1 MLLKL
6 LQSFR
11 IQLFLKKKMALLPL
25 ALFLWT
31 SISAQQ
37 CIPSAPVCSEAIA
50 MCTPSVSF
58 SLPDG
63 INNSGAIPGCGGAW
77 SYHNTVWYVFTAKSP
92 NIALNISSGNCSQGG
107 GFQAGLYDDCDLN
120 AQPLGLQCSCVQGS
134 VNFSAQVTPFQQ
146 YYIMV
151 DGCSGNVCE
160 MNITVVQGEINECFL
175 LPPEAPLA
183 PTPSNNPVC
192 PGLIVEL
199 STNAVQGAIAYDWN
213 FPAGVTPIDLNCNNA
228 TVVWG
233 TSSGNV
239 TVTAYFPNS
248 PFGETSEPTWVQM
261 TEPIGQETGFYCYPD
276 EPGWFYAETASLYTE
291 GNYQIVLPARSSLGC
306 DSTVFLTV
314 TEQLT
319 FPGIINTSIC
329 PGDSIEIN
337 GIYYSATGGYEQVFS
352 NGSSADCDSTVLI
365 FLSRAEFEIVDTMTT
380 DVGCGSCNGTLSF
393 NINCGYAPL
402 TISWSNGLAAG
413 QTQFDSL
420 CAGTYTVTVSDGIGD
435 SLIQSFVIGGGS
447 GLTLAASSEDISCN
461 GYQDGSID
469 IDVQGGAGGYTFDWS
484 DDSLD
489 GEEDPTGLDAGTY
502 DLTVT
507 DADGCSGSVSVTIEE
522 PAPLDLSLD
531 IEDITC
537 DELGSITSTV
547 TGGTAPYTYWW
558 NTGDLTPSLTD
569 LNVGYY
575 LLVVTDD
582 NGCENER
589 DAVINTPLILNGE
602 PQNTFES
609 GLAASDTLN
618 CGELSITLQA
628 NPYDSTSFNWSTN
641 DGNIVRSLGNRMEL
655 NEGGTYYLEMSIEVN
670 GEIVCMLLDSIVI
683 EKECC
688 PVEFHV
694 ESTDETCLGIDDG
707 TAMVVIDGMGL
718 PPYTFEWS
726 DPNLPNESSV
736 TGLAAGMYT
745 ITLTDA
751 AGCSDEVSFEIDAYL
766 DISLSTTP
774 ADCDG
779 FGGTASV
786 SGGGFF
792 VYYSWSNGGTG
803 NMQTGL
809 DAGEYTVRAWSIFG
823 GCQSQITFT
832 IELDSSCNDAAFI
845 NAAEL
850 ETNEEAVQ
858 LQLPGLNIQS
868 ATTLSSSV
876 NLHLFPNP
884 VINVGYV
891 KIQLP
896 AADQIVLSLYDVK
909 GEIMKSVFEKLPAG
923 EHQLEWDMS
932 NFSTGVYYVHLRTSS
947 GLTKYRKWVK
957 IQ

>member
-1 MLLKL
+1 MLQKL
-6 LQSFR
+6 LQSFK
-11 IQLFLKKKMALLPL
+11 IQFFLEKKIALLPL
-25 ALFLWT
+25 ALFLW
-31 SISAQQ
+31 SSLAAQQ

-58 SLPDG
+58 SLPEG
-63 INNSGAIPGCGGAW
+63 VNNSGPIPGCGGAY
-77 SYHNTVWYVFTAKSP
+77 SYENTVWYVFTAKSP
-92 NIALNISSGNCSQGG
+92 NITLNIASGNCGQGN
-107 GFQAGLYDDCDLN
+107 GFQAGLYADCDLN
-120 AQPLGLQCSCVQGS
+120 AQPLGLQCSCTQGA
-134 VNFSAQVTPFQQ
+134 VNFSAPVTPFQQ
-146 YYIMV
+146 YYVMV
-151 DGCSGNVCE
+151 DGCSGSVCE

-183 PTPSNNPVC
+183 PTASNNPVC
-192 PGLIVEL
+192 PGLVVEL
-199 STNAVQGAIAYDWN
+199 STTAVQGAIAYDWN

-228 TVVWG
+228 TVIWG
-233 TSSGNV
+233 NSSGNV

-248 PFGETSEPTWVQM
+248 PFGETSEPTWIQM
-261 TEPIGQETGFYCYPD
+261 TEPIGQESGFYCYPD
-276 EPGWFYAETASLYTE
+276 EPGWYFAATDTFYTD
-291 GNYQIVLPARSSLGC
+291 GNYQIILPGGSGLGC
-306 DSTVFLTV
+306 DSTILLTV

-319 FPGIINTSIC
+319 EPGIINTSLC

-337 GIYYSATGGYEQVFS
+337 GIYYNATGGYQQIFS
-352 NGSSADCDSTVLI
+352 NGSSMGCDSLLLI
-365 FLSRAEFEIVDTMTT
+365 FLFGGEFEIVDTMTT

-402 TISWSNGLAAG
+402 TISWSDGLAAG

-447 GLTLAASSEDISCN
+447 GLTLASTSQDITCN
-461 GYQDGSID
+461 GAQDGSID

-489 GEEDPTGLDAGTY
+489 GEEDPIGLDAGTY

-507 DADGCSGSVSVTIEE
+507 DADGCSGSVSIVITE
-522 PAPLDLSLD
+522 PTLLNLSLSAQ
-531 IEDITC
+531 DITC
-537 DELGSITSTV
+537 EELGSISSTV
-547 TGGTAPYTYWW
+547 TGGTGPYTYFW
-558 NTGDLTPSLTD
+558 NTGETTASITD

-575 LLVVTDD
+575 LLVVMDA

-589 DAVINTPLILNGE
+589 DVVINTPLILNGE
-602 PQNTFES
+602 EQNTFES
-609 GLAASDTLN
+609 GLAAFDTLN
-618 CGELSITLQA
+618 CGELSIVLEA
-628 NPYDSTSFNWSTN
+628 NAYDSTAFNWSTN
-641 DGNIVRSLGNRMEL
+641 DGNIIRSLGNRMEL
-655 NEGGTYYLEMSIEVN
+655 NEGGTYYLEMNIEVN

-726 DPNLPNESSV
+726 DPNLPNESTV
-736 TGLAAGMYT
+736 TGLAPGTYT

-766 DISLSTTP
+766 NISLSTTP

-779 FGGTASV
+779 VGGTASV

-803 NMQTGL
+803 NTQTGL
-809 DAGEYTVRAWSIFG
+809 TAGEYTVRAWSIFG
-823 GCQSQITFT
+823 GCQSQISFT
-832 IELDSSCNDAAFI
+832 IEIDSSCNDAAFI

-850 ETNEEAVQ
+850 EIQEEEAQ
-858 LQLPGLNIQS
+858 FQLPGLNIQS
-868 ATTLSSSV
+868 ATALSSS
-876 NLHLFPNP
+876 LRMDLYPNP
-884 VINVGYV
+884 VTNIGYV
-891 KIQLP
+891 KVQLP
-896 AADQIVLSLYDVK
+896 VDSQISLEFYDVK
-909 GEIMKSVFEKLPAG
+909 GELLKNISEKLPAG
-923 EHQLEWDMS
+923 EHQFEWDLS
-932 NFSTGVYYVHLRTSS
+932 NLSKGIYYVRMRTSS
-947 GLTKYRKWVK
+947 GLVEHGKWVK
-957 IQ
+957 VQ